1 MRNICARVDR
11 NGAADITLDGTNGM
25 KHHRAHREA
34 GADRSGRT
42 TVPLRR
48 HTAWSETVAAVTRE
62 EQFGA
67 VRSE

>member
-1 MRNICARVDR
+1 MRNTCARVDCNR
-11 NGAADITLDGTNGM
+11 AADITLDGTNGM
-25 KHHRAHREA
+25 KHHRPNREA

-48 HTAWSETVAAVTRE
+48 HTVWSETVATVTRE
-62 EQFGA
+62 EQLGT